1 MASET
6 DLLNDALGQIGVS
19 PITAIDDGSIN
30 ANYCKR
36 FYPALR
42 DALTRSHHWNWAL
55 KRIELAQD
63 AIAPLFGYAY
73 SYTLPSDCLKVV
85 EFNGANTDTTTLPLN
100 IFFKIEGRN
109 LLTNDGTVKIGYLSR
124 VTDPNVWDGLFYQAM
139 GTWLA
144 SKLASAITKDTS
156 KSIDLL
162 GEAQSLFAEATAV
175 DGQEGTVSVIKSDA
189 LTWGR

>member
-6 DLLNDALGQIGVS
+6 DLLNDALGQIGAS
-19 PITAIDDGSIN
+19 PITAIDDGSLN

-36 FYPALR
+36 FYPALLDSLIR
-42 DALTRSHHWNWAL
+42 AHHWNWAL

-63 AIAPLFGYAY
+63 ATAPLFGYAY

-85 EFNGANTDTTTLPLN
+85 EFNGANTSTTTLPLN
-100 IFFKIEGRN
+100 IFFKIEGRA

-124 VTDPNVWDGLFYQAM
+124 VTDPNIWDGLFYQAIAA
-139 GTWLA
+139 WLA
-144 SKLASAITKDTS
+144 SKLASAITKDTR
-156 KSIDLL
+156 KGMELL
-162 GEAQSLFAEATAV
+162 AEAQSIFSEATSV
-175 DGQEGTVSVIKSDA
+175 DGQEGTVQPIITDD